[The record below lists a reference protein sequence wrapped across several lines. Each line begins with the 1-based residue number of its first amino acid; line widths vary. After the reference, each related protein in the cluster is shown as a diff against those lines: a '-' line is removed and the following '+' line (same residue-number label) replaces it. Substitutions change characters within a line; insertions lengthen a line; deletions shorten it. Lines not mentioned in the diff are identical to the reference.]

1 MRVVL
6 DTNVVVS
13 ALLFSGPISWFH
25 DLWTG
30 GRLSLVATTSIMR
43 EYARVLGYYKF
54 RLTPGEVVEI
64 MENDLL
70 PFCETVS
77 ASEARLPH
85 PPRDPA
91 DAEFLRAALAG
102 KADALVTGD
111 KDLLVLSGRYRFP
124 IERPADFLG
133 RLGKNPPAR

>member
-1 MRVVL
+1 MRAVL

-13 ALLFSGPISWFH
+13 ALLFSGPIRRFH

-30 GRLSLVATTSIMR
+30 G
-43 EYARVLGYYKF
+43 

-64 MENDLL
+64 MENVLL